1 MNLSCPTEYPILTE
15 NKMEC
20 IKYEIKDIIKDLIN
34 NEKNEI
40 EKSKEDEIR
49 YYDNI
54 LNIIKN
60 GYTSENYDTSNIDK
74 GEDDVIKFEKIIV
87 TFTTSENQ
95 RNILKYGNNPI
106 FEQQRIF

>member
-1 MNLSCPTEYPILTE
+1 
-15 NKMEC
+15 MEC

-60 GYTSENYDTSNIDK
+60 GYTSENYDT
-74 GEDDVIKFEKIIV
+74 
-87 TFTTSENQ
+87 
-95 RNILKYGNNPI
+95 
-106 FEQQRIF
+106 